1 MEALKPDPS
10 QARVKFSAGSAAW
23 RAARP
28 RWSPTAG
35 SVTAVCA
42 LTTTR
47 STTLRVKFFT
57 PVISDI
63 SCQKTTYVRK
73 KLVSNAYVYESHL
86 SSVFLKKYKKTE
98 IFVVNFMRKCKKYYV
113 WMEVHC

>member
-1 MEALKPDPS
+1 
-10 QARVKFSAGSAAW
+10 
-23 RAARP
+23 
-28 RWSPTAG
+28 
-35 SVTAVCA
+35 VTAVCA

-86 SSVFLKKYKKTE
+86 SSVF
-98 IFVVNFMRKCKKYYV
+98 F
-113 WMEVHC
+113 